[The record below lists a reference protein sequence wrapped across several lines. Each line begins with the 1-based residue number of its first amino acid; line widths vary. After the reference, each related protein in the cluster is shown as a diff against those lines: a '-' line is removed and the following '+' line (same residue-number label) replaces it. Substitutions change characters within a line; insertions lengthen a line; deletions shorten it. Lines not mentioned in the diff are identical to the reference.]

1 MTVGNN
7 AQSST
12 RRIKPLKYPLDP
24 EVCSKAARYAIR
36 VSEEMSKRSTLL
48 QNPMANVPTLERE
61 DIMPL
66 IGDLLGKGGFNS
78 VYELEKN
85 PEQLDRSKK
94 LAVKFLSD
102 DAMFS
107 KEDFCN
113 GAADL
118 FMEANYLAAL
128 AQHPHPALIRLH
140 GVCGTGPTGFG
151 SPQRAGF
158 FIIIDRLYDTLD
170 RRIEVWRE
178 LERRKV
184 STQAAPKVLKALY
197 LQRLM
202 VAQDIASALR
212 HLHKVSII
220 FRDLKP
226 DNVGFD
232 FDGRVKLFDFG
243 LAKELDPKQLKDS
256 GLYAMSG
263 VTGSRRF
270 MSPEVAVG
278 ENYNLSADMYSFSIL
293 FWELLTLEKAFGRMS
308 PDEHRD
314 RVIRGGE
321 RPPIREN
328 EWGQTVVSIL
338 ESCWSRQ
345 PLVRP
350 SARDVYKLIQADIQ
364 RIYREDFQR

>member
-1 MTVGNN
+1 MAVEKSNTP
-7 AQSST
+7 S

-48 QNPMANVPTLERE
+48 QNPTMNVPTLERD

-85 PEQLDRSKK
+85 PEPLDRNKK
-94 LAVKFLSD
+94 LAIKFLSD
-102 DAMFS
+102 DAMYS

-118 FMEANYLAAL
+118 FMESNYLAAL

-140 GVCGTGPTGFG
+140 GVCATGPQGF
-151 SPQRAGF
+151 STPQRAGF
-158 FIIIDRLYDTLD
+158 FIVIDRLYDTLD
-170 RRIEVWRE
+170 RRIDVWRE
-178 LERRKV
+178 LERRKRACDAE
-184 STQAAPKVLKALY
+184 SRVLRALY

-202 VAQDIASALR
+202 VAQDISSALR
-212 HLHKVSII
+212 HLHKVNII

-232 FDGRVKLFDFG
+232 FEGRVKLFDFG
-243 LAKELDPKQLKDS
+243 LAKELDPKQLKKH
-256 GLYAMSG
+256 GLYSMSG
-263 VTGSRRF
+263 GTGSRRF
-270 MSPEVAVG
+270 MAPEVALG
-278 ENYNLSADMYSFSIL
+278 EHYNLSADMYSFSIL
-293 FWELLTLEKAFGRMS
+293 FWELLTLEKAFGRLS
-308 PDEHRD
+308 TEEHRAQ
-314 RVIRGGE
+314 VIHGDARLPVYE
-321 RPPIREN
+321 D
-328 EWGQTVVSIL
+328 EWGPAVTSIL

-350 SARDVYKLIQADIQ
+350 PARDVYKLIQGDIQ
-364 RIYREDFQR
+364 RIYKEDFQC